1 MNLAGALIE
10 HFLEGIDPIRHWYI
24 IPNEKTKKKSSLLSF
39 TYTKALTEL
48 GALVSSRKISIKAN
62 F

>member
-1 MNLAGALIE
+1 MNLADALIE

-24 IPNEKTKKKSSLLSF
+24 IPNEKTKKSSLLSF